1 MAVLTNKGQGIHH
14 PSVFLSPPHLLHV
27 TSGRMANFSSSN
39 VIIQGG
45 IFSSGH
51 GGLQVTV
58 NNGDPEF
65 GMHDFMS
72 VLKRTYR

>member
-1 MAVLTNKGQGIHH
+1 MAHIN
-14 PSVFLSPPHLLHV
+14 
-27 TSGRMANFSSSN
+27 SSN

-51 GGLQVTV
+51 GGLTI

-72 VLKRTYR
+72 VLKKILIDDPTKDLIS

>member
-1 MAVLTNKGQGIHH
+1 MAHFK
-14 PSVFLSPPHLLHV
+14 
-27 TSGRMANFSSSN
+27 SSN

-51 GGLQVTV
+51 GGLTI

-65 GMHDFMS
+65 GMHDFMF
-72 VLKRTYR
+72 VLKVILIDDPMKDFIP